1 MDPNEFFLSR
11 ETNQNSIDNMF
22 NRSVTNMIIG
32 KKKGT
37 LISIVAKFTA
47 RWWVVTNV
55 QVLND
60 CTPITELYF

>member
-32 KKKGT
+32 KKK
-37 LISIVAKFTA
+37 AH
-47 RWWVVTNV
+47 
-55 QVLND
+55 
-60 CTPITELYF
+60 